1 MTEKYE
7 GEVVKIQKS
16 YVWTW
21 ICEILDKNVS
31 LFYSNMSPAAI
42 HMGVTNGHPAAV
54 IGLGLGAPGG
64 PTTNEDC
71 GIREVWAHNMEEEF
85 KTICQTVQQFPWVAM
100 DTEFPGVVARPIG
113 KWIWY

>member
-1 MTEKYE
+1 MYVQISNTTLLFLMSFFDSKYP
-7 GEVVKIQKS
+7 
-16 YVWTW
+16 
-21 ICEILDKNVS
+21 

-54 IGLGLGAPGG
+54 VGLGLGAPGG

-113 KWIWY
+113 K

>member
-1 MTEKYE
+1 M
-7 GEVVKIQKS
+7 
-16 YVWTW
+16 
-21 ICEILDKNVS
+21 LDKNVS

-54 IGLGLGAPGG
+54 VGLGLGAPGG
-64 PTTNEDC
+64 PNTNEDC

-113 KWIWY
+113 K

>member
-1 MTEKYE
+1 
-7 GEVVKIQKS
+7 
-16 YVWTW
+16 
-21 ICEILDKNVS
+21 
-31 LFYSNMSPAAI
+31 MSPAAI

-54 IGLGLGAPGG
+54 VGLGLGAPGG

-113 KWIWY
+113 K